1 MCSRLFTPNTKQ
13 LIWICVVRHKLRQ
26 IHINLCE
33 HLGSSYQSRFSRY
46 HWQSQ
51 IEHTL
56 IATDSVSLRFK
67 LTSLL
72 KEKEKK
78 ESAKRKWEKSDD
90 FLVSFEIL

>member
-1 MCSRLFTPNTKQ
+1 MCIRLFTPNTKQ
-13 LIWICVVRHKLRQ
+13 LIWVCVVRHKLRQ

-51 IEHTL
+51 IEQPE
-56 IATDSVSLRFK
+56 RFK
-67 LTSLL
+67 STSLL

-90 FLVSFEIL
+90 FLVRFEIL